1 MLSIAHSFE
10 VIDPTRVRYFFRWLA
25 GIGSY
30 DRGAKNM
37 VMNIEMPS
45 KAAVMTPRIQFEDTH
60 PNNIIVI
67 SVYKN
72 EADLMSAIKPGSK
85 GFILNNSDP
94 HELAQALIQ
103 ISNES
108 TKELPCLDMELP
120 VKACGHSSAKK
131 HKENTDNDLSKREEE
146 VLLLVSK
153 GASNKE
159 IASTLFI
166 SENTVKTHL
175 RNIMN
180 KLGVVNRSQ
189 AAVYAVKGNLVHG

>member
-1 MLSIAHSFE
+1 
-10 VIDPTRVRYFFRWLA
+10 
-25 GIGSY
+25 
-30 DRGAKNM
+30 M
-37 VMNIEMPS
+37 VMNLEMPNRT
-45 KAAVMTPRIQFEDTH
+45 AVITPHVQFEDT
-60 PNNIIVI
+60 PQNNIIVI

-72 EADLMSAIKPGSK
+72 EADLMSSIKPGSR
-85 GFILNNSDP
+85 GYILNNSNP
-94 HELAQALIQ
+94 QELARALIH

-108 TKELPCLDMELP
+108 SKELPCLEAEFS
-120 VKACGHSSAKK
+120 VEVQGYCRTTE
-131 HKENTDNDLSKREEE
+131 HKESIDNDLSKREEE
-146 VLLLVSK
+146 VLQLVSK

-189 AAVYAVKGNLVHG
+189 AAVYAVKGNLVRE